1 MSQNKN
7 ISINVPIL
15 ARVEG
20 EGALELTI
28 RDNNIES
35 LKLKIYEPP
44 RLFEKFLEGRSHN
57 EVLDFVARICGICP
71 VAYQMS
77 AVHALESIFTV
88 NPGNWV
94 RDMRRVFYC
103 GEWLE
108 SHSMHIHF
116 LAAPDYFGFGTAME
130 MAKVYPE
137 EIRRGLRLQSLGNAL
152 IKLFGQRSV
161 HPVGACVGGFFHAPS
176 KIDIA
181 NILEKLR
188 AGICDA
194 EELIQWT
201 ASLPFLD
208 NTHNFMCVSLRHP
221 LEYPMNEGNIVSD
234 NGLNITISEFENYFK
249 EFQVPY
255 SNALHCT
262 LQSQSYLVGPLARVN
277 NNYDRLPQKM
287 HTLIEKINI
296 KFPSKNM
303 HHSIIARAIEIYYG
317 IVEAIR
323 ILENYTLPEYSKIDI
338 TPKAGI
344 GFGCTEAPRGML
356 WQRYE
361 IDAHGLVKSAKI
373 VPPTSQNQARI
384 EEDLRI
390 SLIQYGLNREE
401 NELRLYSEKLI
412 RNYDPCISC
421 STHFLNLRINRNEH

>member
-20 EGALELTI
+20 EGALELAI
-28 RDNNIES
+28 RDNVIES

-44 RLFEKFLEGRSHN
+44 RLFEKFLEGRSYT

-77 AVHALESIFTV
+77 AVHAIESIFNV
-88 NPGNWV
+88 NPSHWV
-94 RDMRRVFYC
+94 HDMRRVFYC

-116 LAAPDYFGFGTAME
+116 LAAPDFFGFATAME
-130 MAKVYPE
+130 MAKKYPE

-161 HPVGACVGGFFHAPS
+161 HPVGACVGGFFQAPS
-176 KIDIA
+176 KQDVQ
-181 NILEKLR
+181 NVLEKLQSS
-188 AGICDA
+188 IDDA
-194 EELIQWT
+194 EELIKWT
-201 ASLPFLD
+201 ASLPLHD
-208 NTHNFMCVSLRHP
+208 NTHNFTCVSLRHAQ
-221 LEYPMNEGNIVSD
+221 EYPMNSGNIVSD
-234 NGLNITISEFENYFK
+234 KGLNISIDEFENHFK

-262 LQSQSYLVGPLARVN
+262 LQDQPYLVGPLARVN
-277 NNYDRLPQKM
+277 NNYDRLPK
-287 HTLIEKINI
+287 KIHNI
-296 KFPSKNM
+296 VDKSAMQFPSKNM
-303 HHSIIARAIEIYYG
+303 HHSIVARAIEIYYG
-317 IVEAIR
+317 ILEAIR
-323 ILENYTLPEYSKIDI
+323 ILKNYQSPKASKIDI
-338 TPKAGI
+338 NPKPGI

-361 IDAHGLVKSAKI
+361 MDVNGLVKSAQI

-390 SLIQYGLNREE
+390 SLTQFGLDKEE
-401 NELRLYSEKLI
+401 KDLRLYSEKII

-421 STHFLNLRINRNEH
+421 STHFLDLRIKRYE

>member
-1 MSQNKN
+1 MSENKN

-28 RDNNIES
+28 RNNNIES

-44 RLFEKFLEGRSHN
+44 RLFEKFLESRSYT

-77 AVHALESIFTV
+77 AVHAIESIFNI
-88 NPGNWV
+88 NPGTWV

-116 LAAPDYFGFGTAME
+116 LAAPDFFGYSSAME
-130 MAKVYPE
+130 MAKDYPE

-161 HPVGACVGGFFHAPS
+161 HPVGACVGGFFQAPS
-176 KIDIA
+176 KTDVEE
-181 NILEKLR
+181 ILKKLKI
-188 AGICDA
+188 GVSDA
-194 EELIQWT
+194 EELIRWT
-201 ASLPFLD
+201 ASLPTLD
-208 NTHNFMCVSLRHP
+208 NSHEFTCVSLKHAN
-221 LEYPMNEGNIVSD
+221 EYPMNEGNIISD
-234 NGLNITISEFENYFK
+234 AGLNISIDEFENYFK

-262 LQSQSYLVGPLARVN
+262 LQNKSYLVGPLARVN
-277 NNYDRLPQKM
+277 NNYDRLPNKIQQ
-287 HTLIEKINI
+287 LIDQVGI

-303 HHSIIARAIEIYYG
+303 HHSIVARAIEIYYG
-317 IVEAIR
+317 VLEAIR
-323 ILENYTLPEYSKIDI
+323 ILQNYTSPEFSKIAI
-338 TPKAGI
+338 KPQAGI

-361 IDAHGLVKSAKI
+361 IDKQGIVKSAQI

-390 SLIQYGLNREE
+390 SLEQYGLHKEE
-401 NELRLYSEKLI
+401 KELRLYSEKLI

-421 STHFLNLRINRNEH
+421 STHFLDLTINRYE

>member
-1 MSQNKN
+1 LSENKN

-28 RDNNIES
+28 RNNNIES

-44 RLFEKFLEGRSHN
+44 RLFEKFLESRSYT

-77 AVHALESIFTV
+77 AVHAIESIFNI
-88 NPGNWV
+88 NPGTWV

-116 LAAPDYFGFGTAME
+116 LAAPDFFGYSSAME
-130 MAKVYPE
+130 MAKDYPE
-137 EIRRGLRLQSLGNAL
+137 EIRRGLRLQSVGNAL

-161 HPVGACVGGFFHAPS
+161 HPVGARVGGFFQAPS
-176 KIDIA
+176 KNDVEE
-181 NILEKLR
+181 ILKKLKI
-188 AGICDA
+188 GVSDA
-194 EELIQWT
+194 EELIRWT
-201 ASLPFLD
+201 ASLPTLGNSHEF
-208 NTHNFMCVSLRHP
+208 TCVSLKHP
-221 LEYPMNEGNIVSD
+221 NEYPMNEGNIVSD
-234 NGLNITISEFENYFK
+234 AGLNISIDEFENYFK

-262 LQSQSYLVGPLARVN
+262 LQKKSYLVGPLARVN
-277 NNYDRLPQKM
+277 NNYDRLPSKIQQ
-287 HTLIEKINI
+287 LIDQVGI
-296 KFPSKNM
+296 KFPSKKM
-303 HHSIIARAIEIYYG
+303 HHSIVARAIEIYYG
-317 IVEAIR
+317 VLEAIR
-323 ILENYTLPEYSKIDI
+323 VLQNYTPLGFSKIAI
-338 TPKAGI
+338 NPQAGI

-361 IDAHGLVKSAKI
+361 IDKQGIIKSAQI

-390 SLIQYGLNREE
+390 SLEQYGLNKEE
-401 NELRLYSEKLI
+401 KELRLYSEKLI

-421 STHFLNLRINRNEH
+421 STHFLDLRINRYE

>member
-15 ARVEG
+15 TRVEG
-20 EGALELTI
+20 EGALELTV
-28 RDNNIES
+28 RNNTIES

-44 RLFEKFLEGRSHN
+44 RLFEKFLEGRSYK

-77 AVHALESIFTV
+77 AVHALESIFDIS
-88 NPGNWV
+88 PGSWV
-94 RDMRRVFYC
+94 HDMRRVFYC

-116 LAAPDYFGFGTAME
+116 LAVPDFFGFSTAIE
-130 MAKVYPE
+130 MAKEYPE
-137 EIRRGLRLQSLGNAL
+137 EIRRGLRLQSVGNAL

-161 HPVGACVGGFFHAPS
+161 HPVGACVGGFFQAPS
-176 KIDIA
+176 QKEVES
-181 NILEKLR
+181 ILKKLQ
-188 AGICDA
+188 ACINDA
-194 EELIQWT
+194 EELIKWT

-208 NTHNFMCVSLRHP
+208 NTHDFICVSLRHP
-221 LEYPMNEGNIVSD
+221 QEYPMNEGNIVSD
-234 NGLNITISEFENYFK
+234 KGLNITTDEFENYFK

-262 LQSQSYLVGPLARVN
+262 LQNKSYLVGPLARFN
-277 NNYDRLPQKM
+277 NNCDHLPKKIQN
-287 HTLIEKINI
+287 LIGKIGI

-317 IVEAIR
+317 ILEAIR
-323 ILENYTLPEYSKIDI
+323 ILKNYTLPKSSKGDI
-338 TPKAGI
+338 NPKAGI
-344 GFGCTEAPRGML
+344 GFACTEAPRGIL

-361 IDAHGLVKSAKI
+361 MDANGLVKSAKI

-384 EEDLRI
+384 EEDLKI
-390 SLIQYGLNREE
+390 SLTQYGLNKDER
-401 NELRLYSEKLI
+401 ELRFYSEKLI

-421 STHFLNLRINRNEH
+421 STHFLDLRINRHE

>member
-1 MSQNKN
+1 MSQNN
-7 ISINVPIL
+7 HISLNVPIL

-20 EGALELTI
+20 EGALELEI
-28 RDNNIES
+28 HDGKIEA

-44 RLFEKFLEGRSHN
+44 RLFEKFLEGRSYS

-77 AVHALESIFTV
+77 AVHAIESIFNV
-88 NPGNWV
+88 YPDRWIHE
-94 RDMRRVFYC
+94 MRRVFYC

-116 LAAPDYFGFGTAME
+116 LAAPDFFGYSSAME
-130 MAKVYPE
+130 MAKYYPN
-137 EIRRGLRLQSLGNAL
+137 EIRRGLRLQALGNEL

-176 KIDIA
+176 VTQVRA
-181 NILEKLR
+181 ILEKLQL
-188 AGICDA
+188 GLKDA
-194 EELIQWT
+194 EDLIAWT
-201 ASLPFLD
+201 SSLPLPD
-208 NTHNFMCVSLRHP
+208 NTHEFICVSLRHP
-221 LEYPMNEGNIVSD
+221 NEYPMNQGRIVSD
-234 NGLNITISEFENYFK
+234 AGLNISINAFENYFQ

-262 LQSQSYLVGPLARVN
+262 LHDQSYLVGPLARLN
-277 NNYDRLPQKM
+277 NNYDHLPERIHQLVSQ
-287 HTLIEKINI
+287 TGI

-303 HHSIIARAIEIYYG
+303 YHSIVARAAEIYYS
-317 IVEAIR
+317 VLEAIR
-323 ILENYTLPEYSKIDI
+323 ILENYRVPDFSKIAI
-338 TPKAGI
+338 EPKSGI

-361 IDAHGLVKSAKI
+361 LDSDGFVKSARI

-390 SLIQYGLNREE
+390 SLEKYGLDKDEQA
-401 NELRLYSEKLI
+401 LKLYSEALI

-421 STHFLNLRINRNEH
+421 STHFLDLRINRQ